1 MLLALCADVTLL
13 GAAHVSIF
21 TLKIPDAAVL
31 PFVSP
36 RPRGHPPENLMS
48 QMCPVCAQ
56 GLVSREAI
64 RGQFDG
70 SLFYQL
76 ARKNE
81 ARKAAQHRAKQR

>member
-1 MLLALCADVTLL
+1 MRA
-13 GAAHVSIF
+13 
-21 TLKIPDAAVL
+21 
-31 PFVSP
+31 
-36 RPRGHPPENLMS
+36 
-48 QMCPVCAQ
+48 CAQ

-81 ARKAAQHRAKQR
+81 ARKAAQHRAKQH